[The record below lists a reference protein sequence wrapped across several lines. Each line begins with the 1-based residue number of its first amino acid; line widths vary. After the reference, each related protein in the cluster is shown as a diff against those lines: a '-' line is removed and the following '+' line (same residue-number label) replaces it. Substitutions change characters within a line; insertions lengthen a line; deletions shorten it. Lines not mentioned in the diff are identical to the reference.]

1 VPEGATK
8 IAVLVQCSG
17 ADITLTSE
25 VADPTDVPC
34 DDPSRTT
41 RVEFPAVGLGFGVQ
55 AGADGPV
62 WVHLVAEANGEISAA
77 RPTAPPM
84 PADLVGL
91 SYADADGEYLA
102 LGTLGSERQTIP
114 QMSGAQAGLASGD
127 FVGVTT
133 PDDSGG
139 MTLELWSIA
148 QAKAIS
154 TLAQVSGPDRIY
166 RSWVDA
172 THEQVF
178 YGISTAA
185 GFAAEWHRVAFD
197 GSGDT
202 VIGKTAPGIVLT
214 SEVLALDDSVFVV
227 DWCIAIGPC
236 TRIIHDSETGTDR
249 EVVLTGDRRCHL
261 VGAVDGRI
269 VAQGAATCDDAGQ
282 TTIEAL
288 DGGQRRVLVDRPV
301 PASLLVRSSDGPQLI
316 VATGGETR
324 TTYRIVG
331 LDGGEPRE
339 IAVFEHEPSLAPQPS
354 QVRLPAGDWV
364 LLAGPLADTPSN
376 RSLGRATPV
385 LLNVATGEMIELV
398 NLPRSSQ

>member
-8 IAVLVQCSG
+8 TADLVQCSG

-62 WVHLVAEANGEISAA
+62 WVHLVADANGEISAA

-102 LGTLGSERQTIP
+102 LGTLGSERQTIL
-114 QMSGAQAGLASGD
+114 QISGAQAGLASGD

-133 PDDSGG
+133 PDDRGG

-166 RSWVDA
+166 RSWV
-172 THEQVF
+172 TP
-178 YGISTAA
+178 
-185 GFAAEWHRVAFD
+185 R
-197 GSGDT
+197 
-202 VIGKTAPGIVLT
+202 T
-214 SEVLALDDSVFVV
+214 S
-227 DWCIAIGPC
+227 
-236 TRIIHDSETGTDR
+236 
-249 EVVLTGDRRCHL
+249 
-261 VGAVDGRI
+261 
-269 VAQGAATCDDAGQ
+269 
-282 TTIEAL
+282 
-288 DGGQRRVLVDRPV
+288 
-301 PASLLVRSSDGPQLI
+301 RSS
-316 VATGGETR
+316 TGSRRPPG
-324 TTYRIVG
+324 
-331 LDGGEPRE
+331 
-339 IAVFEHEPSLAPQPS
+339 S
-354 QVRLPAGDWV
+354 RLSGIGSP
-364 LLAGPLADTPSN
+364 
-376 RSLGRATPV
+376 
-385 LLNVATGEMIELV
+385 
-398 NLPRSSQ
+398 